1 MKNESSSIF
10 SASLRQRKR
19 WKQHIEFRGDSNT
32 PHASEQHNVSSR
44 PETVGELEQVPMEI
58 LSRIPNV
65 NKSSADLGVG
75 HKDRAG
81 EER

>member
-1 MKNESSSIF
+1 M
-10 SASLRQRKR
+10 
-19 WKQHIEFRGDSNT
+19 

-58 LSRIPNV
+58 LSKIPNV

-81 EER
+81 KER

>member
-1 MKNESSSIF
+1 MPH
-10 SASLRQRKR
+10 AH
-19 WKQHIEFRGDSNT
+19 KQHK
-32 PHASEQHNVSSR
+32 VSSR
-44 PETVGELEQVPMEI
+44 PEMLGELEQVPMEI

-81 EER
+81 KER